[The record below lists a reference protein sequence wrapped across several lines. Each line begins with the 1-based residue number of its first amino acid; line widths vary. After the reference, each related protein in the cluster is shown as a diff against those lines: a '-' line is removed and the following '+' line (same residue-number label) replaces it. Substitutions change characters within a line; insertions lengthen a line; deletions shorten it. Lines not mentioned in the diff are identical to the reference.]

1 KDNKDLIVLNN
12 SNSTYRLKIDKAK
25 DKVTFSL
32 EGNQPTISHEITIE
46 NEKEIKPRTIYRY
59 SKRITPGN
67 YEVVQPGKDG
77 LSLQIV
83 RTTFE
88 NEDYVSESIVS
99 RDVYLPT
106 PLILL
111 VSPDEVV
118 EEDIEVGIDSEDFL

>member
-1 KDNKDLIVLNN
+1 YTKSTSSKISTLSLHDALPISYGEKGLNAMVDKKDNKDLIVLNN

-32 EGNQPTISHEITIE
+32 EGNEPTITHEITIE

-67 YEVVQPGKDG
+67 HEVVQPGKDG

-88 NEDYVSESIVS
+88 NEDYVSE
-99 RDVYLPT
+99 
-106 PLILL
+106 
-111 VSPDEVV
+111 
-118 EEDIEVGIDSEDFL
+118 